1 VSDDR
6 ERERHERRL
15 ERDRRRRAQGKPT
28 YFDPDETTVESRP
41 LVADVSDQPTMIIRP
56 ARLREEAARRD
67 ADELELGWEALE
79 EAETVAALEQDSFSG
94 AETAFVPTPERPVPH
109 EGLPEPTR
117 RRLAVSTAIFAAATG
132 LSRIL
137 GLVREIVTANFFGV
151 AGSINAFTV
160 AFQIPNLIRALVADA
175 ALSSAF
181 VPVFSELLEKGERKR
196 AWRVA
201 SSLFWLILL
210 GLSAVTVIYILIAPW
225 VIGLFGNPGGDQ
237 ALAVG
242 LSRVLFPI
250 VVLLGV
256 SGIIVGIL
264 NSYDHFTVPAIS
276 PVFWNLA
283 IIVGLVI
290 GVPNATTMNAQLYVY
305 AFSIL
310 IATVIQTLLPVPWLR
325 GRDGHLQMVIDWR
338 DPAVKRVFV
347 LMVPVTL
354 GLGLINFNA
363 VIDTFFASRFIDPKL
378 APSAIQKAFLIYM
391 LPQGIFS
398 VAIATVL
405 FPSLSRFAARGDIGR
420 FRETVSSGL
429 RQIVFLLVPAAVM
442 SAVLAEPIV
451 RILFQRGKFEPS
463 QTPVVAGALAA
474 FSAGLVFN
482 GAMLMLNRA
491 FFSLQSNWIPT
502 MVALGNLFL
511 NALLDWWFYRYGV
524 WGIPLSTAVVNL
536 AGSWALFVLL
546 RRRLGGVDGG
556 AIAATTLKVLVASA
570 VVAAVAW
577 TVWRPLD
584 SALGRSFGAQLVSLG
599 LALTAAVLTYLACCR
614 LLQVREL
621 NAFASLRT
629 RLRRT

>member
-1 VSDDR
+1 MLLTVSDDR
-6 ERERHERRL
+6 ERERQERRL
-15 ERDRRRRAQGKPT
+15 ERDRRRRAQGKPS
-28 YFDPDETTVESRP
+28 YFEPDETTVDSRP
-41 LVADVSDQPTMIIRP
+41 LVADAGDQPTMILRP
-56 ARLREEAARRD
+56 ARLRE
-67 ADELELGWEALE
+67 DELAWDALE
-79 EAETVAALEQDSFSG
+79 EAETMAALEQDSFSG
-94 AETAFVPTPERPVPH
+94 AETAFVPTPERPHPHGAVP
-109 EGLPEPTR
+109 EATR

-137 GLVREIVTANFFGV
+137 GLAREIVTANYFGV

-181 VPVFSELLEKGERKR
+181 VPVFSELLERGERKR

-210 GLSAVTVIYILIAPW
+210 GLSGLTVIYILIAPW
-225 VIGLFGNPGGDQ
+225 VIGAFGDPGGDQ
-237 ALAVG
+237 MLAVG

-283 IIVGLVI
+283 IIIGLVI

-310 IATVIQTLLPVPWLR
+310 GATIIQTLLPVPWLR

-363 VIDTFFASRFIDPKL
+363 VIDTFFASRFIDPEL

-405 FPSLSRFAARGDIGR
+405 FPSLSRFAARGDTNR

-429 RQIVFLLVPAAVM
+429 RQIVFFLAPAAVI
-442 SAVLAEPIV
+442 SAVLATPIV
-451 RILFQRGKFEPS
+451 RILFQHGHFTS
-463 QTPVVAGALAA
+463 DQTPVVAGALAA

-482 GAMLMLNRA
+482 GAMLMLNRG
-491 FFSLQSNWIPT
+491 FFSLQENWIPT

-511 NALLDWWFYRYGV
+511 NALLDWGLYRYGV
-524 WGIPLSTAVVNL
+524 WGIPLATALVNL

-546 RRRLGGVDGG
+546 RRRLGGIDGG
-556 AIAATTLKVLVASA
+556 AIAATSLKVVVASA

-577 TVWRPLD
+577 TVWRVVD
-584 SALGRSFGAQLVSLG
+584 NAVRHSFAGQLTSLG
-599 LALTAAVLTYLACCR
+599 VALVASIAAYFLCCK
-614 LLQVREL
+614 LLRVREL
-621 NAFASLRT
+621 NALLSLRT
-629 RLRRT
+629 RLRRA